1 MRTGASN
8 AADSLQRGGD
18 VGRAEIVR
26 TGPRTAPARQK
37 PMALGLV
44 PVQTLLTVR
53 EAAELLR
60 VRPVTVYRLCARGAL
75 LSSDGPV
82 GWPRRMALALQPKH
96 PKSARRG

>member
-75 LSSDGPV
+75 PHFRVSNAIRIRAEDLE
-82 GWPRRMALALQPKH
+82 RFL
-96 PKSARRG
+96 RGGGR